1 MIGFGG
7 PIEIELDAR
16 RFEND
21 EETRVIAVV
30 VAKHAEKRRRE
41 YRATE
46 QPIERGLLGIEGFWS
61 DSVPWFEWM
70 TERQVIQPCAE
81 DCGIPI
87 HELANVIAY
96 QISPINWQVF
106 SWMGMALEG
115 QVHEKRLGLA
125 AALFSSILD
134 DERKKKHEMAKAA
147 ANTLHSKPGGSRDKQ
162 KAIRGAWR
170 SGKYKSRDVCAEQ
183 ESAELNMSFSTA
195 RKALRNVPKIP

>member
-106 SWMGMALEG
+106 S
-115 QVHEKRLGLA
+115 
-125 AALFSSILD
+125 
-134 DERKKKHEMAKAA
+134 
-147 ANTLHSKPGGSRDKQ
+147 
-162 KAIRGAWR
+162 
-170 SGKYKSRDVCAEQ
+170 
-183 ESAELNMSFSTA
+183 
-195 RKALRNVPKIP
+195 